1 MTRQWLMKI
10 RVLRMGM
17 RMRSNGKPMPS
28 VQMESHS
35 SSLPILQPSAPPSS
49 TTAHPSS
56 TTAHP
61 SLTTAH
67 PSSTTAHPSS
77 TTAHPSS
84 TTASATTAS
93 ESHRKCTQKQQY
105 AKDARTRRRA
115 ETRAQHPL
123 ELHGLKSVTL
133 KHRQGL
139 EGLRSAVELEH
150 FNTASSGWVGGKLP
164 NNKSTY
170 TLEDITKA
178 PYNLHHI
185 QWDGRHVQ
193 LHIYHPPFASLTLHL
208 ISRTPCLIIDRNDC
222 IIGTLAGQPHDPS
235 WSDVG
240 NDASQVIRDAGAKA
254 SFNKKQVRHR
264 RGSFS
269 GLVVGVSFGGGQKVC
284 AMSSH
289 RWNASNDLQGSR
301 KPPK

>member
-10 RVLRMGM
+10 RVFRMGM

-28 VQMESHS
+28 VKMASHS
-35 SSLPILQPSAPPSS
+35 SSLPILKPSAPPSS
-49 TTAHPSS
+49 TTAHPSLTTAHPSS

-67 PSSTTAHPSS
+67 PSSTTA
-77 TTAHPSS
+77 
-84 TTASATTAS
+84 SATTAS
-93 ESHRKCTQKQQY
+93 ESHRKHTQKQQY
-105 AKDARTRRRA
+105 AKDAHTCRWA

-164 NNKSTY
+164 TNKSTY

-208 ISRTPCLIIDRNDC
+208 ISRTPCPIIDRNDH
-222 IIGTLAGQPHDPS
+222 IIGALAGQPP
-235 WSDVG
+235 
-240 NDASQVIRDAGAKA
+240 
-254 SFNKKQVRHR
+254 
-264 RGSFS
+264 
-269 GLVVGVSFGGGQKVC
+269 
-284 AMSSH
+284 
-289 RWNASNDLQGSR
+289 
-301 KPPK
+301 

>member
-17 RMRSNGKPMPS
+17 RMRLNGKPMPS
-28 VQMESHS
+28 VQLASHS

-56 TTAHP
+56 TM
-61 SLTTAH
+61 AH

-77 TTAHPSS
+77 TSS
-84 TTASATTAS
+84 TTASVTTAS
-93 ESHRKCTQKQQY
+93 ESHRKRTRKQQY
-105 AKDARTRRRA
+105 AKDARTRRWA

-139 EGLRSAVELEH
+139 EGLQSTVELEH
-150 FNTASSGWVGGKLP
+150 FNTASSGWLGGKLP
-164 NNKSTY
+164 TNKSTY
-170 TLEDITKA
+170 TLEDVTKA

-208 ISRTPCLIIDRNDC
+208 ISRTPCPIIDRNDH
-222 IIGTLAGQPHDPS
+222 IIGALAGQPHDPS

-240 NDASQVIRDAGAKA
+240 NDASQVI
-254 SFNKKQVRHR
+254 
-264 RGSFS
+264 
-269 GLVVGVSFGGGQKVC
+269 
-284 AMSSH
+284 
-289 RWNASNDLQGSR
+289 
-301 KPPK
+301 

>member
-49 TTAHPSS
+49 TTAHPSL

-77 TTAHPSS
+77 TTA
-84 TTASATTAS
+84 SATTAS
-93 ESHRKCTQKQQY
+93 EFHRKRTQKQQY
-105 AKDARTRRRA
+105 ARDACTHRWV
-115 ETRAQHPL
+115 ETRAQNPL

-139 EGLRSAVELEH
+139 EGLRSAVEL
-150 FNTASSGWVGGKLP
+150 
-164 NNKSTY
+164 
-170 TLEDITKA
+170 
-178 PYNLHHI
+178 
-185 QWDGRHVQ
+185 
-193 LHIYHPPFASLTLHL
+193 
-208 ISRTPCLIIDRNDC
+208 
-222 IIGTLAGQPHDPS
+222 
-235 WSDVG
+235 
-240 NDASQVIRDAGAKA
+240 
-254 SFNKKQVRHR
+254 
-264 RGSFS
+264 
-269 GLVVGVSFGGGQKVC
+269 
-284 AMSSH
+284 
-289 RWNASNDLQGSR
+289 
-301 KPPK
+301 